1 MAEPIAP
8 PAEDA
13 PEPVPPPAPPLP
25 AGTRRR
31 VGGGTAARWA
41 AVVIALA
48 FAIAFPWIRDALP
61 NSDYWLPMTTVLITA
76 DFVLLALG
84 LNIVVGYAGLLDLGY
99 VAFWAIGAYVA
110 GWLASGFFVER
121 SVHILTPIADTIP
134 GIHVNFWLVVIAG
147 GVACAL
153 AGIVIGAPTLR
164 LRGDYLAIVTLGFGE
179 IIPQAFLNLEE
190 YTGGARGITPL
201 DPIGL
206 GVLSSATGGAIPET
220 VFIFDLKPR
229 YFIIMFFCLVAIY
242 VSLRLR
248 DAKLGRAWI
257 AIREDELAAGA
268 MGIPLMRTKLWA
280 YAVGAFFGGVGGVFY
295 AIDQSAVFPTSF
307 FFNISIL
314 ILCMVILGGMG
325 NVWGV
330 ILGAAL
336 IAWLNYKGLAVIGTA
351 FNSAAG
357 TDINVPN
364 KSFLIF
370 GVILVVMML
379 LRPEGILPAARQK
392 ALIHEEVD
400 EGSATGAKA

>member
-1 MAEPIAP
+1 MAVVEPA
-8 PAEDA
+8 A
-13 PEPVPPPAPPLP
+13 PEPVPPPAAPVP
-25 AGTRRR
+25 GETRRR
-31 VGGGTAARWA
+31 AGGGPVTRWGI
-41 AVVIALA
+41 VIVALA
-48 FAIAFPWIRDALP
+48 VAIAFPWIRDWLP
-61 NSDYWLPMTTVLITA
+61 NSDYWLPMTTVLIIA
-76 DFVLLALG
+76 DFMLLALG

-99 VAFWAIGAYVA
+99 VAFWAIGAYCA
-110 GWLASGFFVER
+110 GWFMSAFFANRDFHFLSAAPET
-121 SVHILTPIADTIP
+121 LP
-134 GIHVNFWLVVIAG
+134 GIHINFWIVCIIG
-147 GVACAL
+147 GIACAG

-179 IIPQAFLNLEE
+179 IIPQVFLNLDE
-190 YTGGARGITPL
+190 YTNGARGITPL

-206 GVLSSATGGAIPET
+206 GVLHTISGGRIPE
-220 VFIFDLKPR
+220 VVNIFDLRPR
-229 YFIIMFFCLVAIY
+229 YYIILFFCILAIY

-248 DAKLGRAWI
+248 DGKLGRAWI

-295 AIDQSAVFPTSF
+295 AVDQSAVFPTSF

-330 ILGAAL
+330 LLGAGIL
-336 IAWLNYKGLAVIGTA
+336 AWLNYKGLAVIGTA

-357 TDINVPN
+357 TSINVPN

-370 GVILVVMML
+370 GIILVVMML
-379 LRPEGILPAARQK
+379 LRPEGLLPAARQK
-392 ALIHEEVD
+392 ALLHEEID
-400 EGSATGAKA
+400 ESTGTAA